1 MVGKQKSIKLNM
13 VMNALLSMSSFIF
26 PLITFPYV
34 SRVLLPVGTGRVSF
48 ATSVVTYFA
57 MFAQLGI
64 PTYGIRL
71 CAKVRDDKEELTRAV
86 HEVLFINLFMS
97 AIVYVVFFISLAVVP
112 KFREEH
118 TLLLIIGATILL
130 NALGVEWLYKALE
143 QYTYITIRSL
153 IFKLAALVG
162 MFLLV
167 RNSEDCL
174 QYGFL
179 TILATSA
186 SNILNFINLRK
197 YIYLRPIGG
206 YHIKRHIKMI
216 LVFFSMS
223 VATTIYTNLDNVM
236 LGFMKDKEEVGYY
249 SAAVKIKS
257 IMVSVVTSASTV
269 LLPRA
274 SYYVDKGMMDE
285 FSRILKKTMHFIFVI
300 SIPFSVY
307 FMMYA
312 KEGIFFLS
320 GKAYA
325 GAIMPMQIIM
335 PTLALIGISNVTG
348 IQMMVP
354 LGREKQV
361 LYSEIAGA
369 IVDLILNLIFIPM
382 YGASGAAIG
391 TLIAEI
397 VVLGWQCIAIR
408 DLKLSIFKDIS
419 YGKIIIAVVLG
430 SAASFGVKLLKL
442 SAFPTLLLS
451 AICFFGVY
459 GIVMTIMKDTLILE
473 LEKQMVRK
481 VWNKNECR
489 K

>member
-1 MVGKQKSIKLNM
+1 MAEIKTKSVKLNM

-34 SRVLLPVGTGRVSF
+34 SRILLPVGTGRVAF
-48 ATSVVTYFA
+48 VTYFA

-71 CAKVRDDKEELTRAV
+71 CAKVRDNKEELTRAV
-86 HEVLFINLFMS
+86 HELLFINLFMS
-97 AIVYVVFFISLAVVP
+97 AIVYAVFFISLAVVP

-143 QYTYITIRSL
+143 QYTYITVRSL
-153 IFKLAALVG
+153 IFKVVALISTF
-162 MFLLV
+162 MLV
-167 RNSEDCL
+167 RDPGDCL

-186 SNILNFINLRK
+186 SNVLNFINLRK
-197 YIYLRPIGG
+197 YIYLKPIGG

-236 LGFMKDKEEVGYY
+236 LGFMKDKVEVGYY

-285 FSRILKKTMHFIFVI
+285 FSRILKKTMHFIFLVA
-300 SIPFSVY
+300 IPFSIY
-307 FMMYA
+307 FTIYA

-325 GAIMPMQIIM
+325 GAIIPMQIIM
-335 PTLALIGISNVTG
+335 PTLTLIGISNVTG

-369 IVDLILNLIFIPM
+369 IVDLVLNTIFIPI
-382 YGASGAAIG
+382 YGAAGAALG
-391 TLIAEI
+391 TLVAEA
-397 VVLGWQCIAIR
+397 VVLGWQCVAIR
-408 DLKLSIFKDIS
+408 DLKMGIFQKLP
-419 YGKIIIAVVLG
+419 YGKILIAVGLG
-430 SAASFGVKLLKL
+430 SAASFWVKLLGVGV
-442 SAFPTLLLS
+442 FPTLVIS
-451 AICFFGVY
+451 AVCFFGVY
-459 GIVMTIMKDTLILE
+459 GIVMTVLKDSLVIE
-473 LEKQMVRK
+473 LEKQLIRK
-481 VWNKNECR
+481 IKKNDCV
-489 K
+489 

>member
-1 MVGKQKSIKLNM
+1 MAEIKTKSVKLNM

-34 SRVLLPVGTGRVSF
+34 SRILLPVGTGRVAF
-48 ATSVVTYFA
+48 ATAVVTYFA

-71 CAKVRDDKEELTRAV
+71 CAKVRDNKEELTRAV
-86 HEVLFINLFMS
+86 HELLFINLFMS
-97 AIVYVVFFISLAVVP
+97 AIVYAVFFISLAVVP

-143 QYTYITIRSL
+143 QYTYITVRSL
-153 IFKLAALVG
+153 IFKVVALISTF
-162 MFLLV
+162 MLV
-167 RNSEDCL
+167 RDPEDCL

-186 SNILNFINLRK
+186 SNVLNFINLRK
-197 YIYLRPIGG
+197 YIYLKPIGG

-236 LGFMKDKEEVGYY
+236 VGYY

-285 FSRILKKTMHFIFVI
+285 FSRILKKTMHFIFLVA
-300 SIPFSVY
+300 IPFSIY
-307 FMMYA
+307 FMIYA

-325 GAIMPMQIIM
+325 GAIIPMQIIM
-335 PTLALIGISNVTG
+335 PTLTLIGISNVTG

-369 IVDLILNLIFIPM
+369 IVDLVLNTIFIPI
-382 YGASGAAIG
+382 YGAAGAALG
-391 TLIAEI
+391 TLVAEA
-397 VVLGWQCIAIR
+397 VVLGWQCVAIR
-408 DLKLSIFKDIS
+408 DLKMGIFQKLP
-419 YGKIIIAVVLG
+419 YGKILIAVGLG
-430 SAASFGVKLLKL
+430 SAASFWVKLLGVGV
-442 SAFPTLLLS
+442 FPTLVIS
-451 AICFFGVY
+451 AVCFFGVY
-459 GIVMTIMKDTLILE
+459 GIVMTVLKDSLVIE
-473 LEKQMVRK
+473 LEKQLVRK
-481 VWNKNECR
+481 IKKHV
-489 K
+489 

>member
-1 MVGKQKSIKLNM
+1 MAEIKTKSVKLNM

-34 SRVLLPVGTGRVSF
+34 SRILLPVGTGRVAF
-48 ATSVVTYFA
+48 ATAVVTYFA

-71 CAKVRDDKEELTRAV
+71 CAKVRDNKEELTRAV
-86 HEVLFINLFMS
+86 HELLFINLFMS
-97 AIVYVVFFISLAVVP
+97 AIVYAVFFISLAVVP

-143 QYTYITIRSL
+143 QYTYITVRSL
-153 IFKLAALVG
+153 IFKVVALISTF
-162 MFLLV
+162 MLV
-167 RNSEDCL
+167 RDPEDCL

-186 SNILNFINLRK
+186 SNVLNFINLRK
-197 YIYLRPIGG
+197 YIYLKPIGG

-236 LGFMKDKEEVGYY
+236 LGFMKDKVEVGYY

-285 FSRILKKTMHFIFVI
+285 FSRILKKTMHFIFLVA
-300 SIPFSVY
+300 IPFSIY
-307 FMMYA
+307 FMIYA

-325 GAIMPMQIIM
+325 GAIIPMQIIM
-335 PTLALIGISNVTG
+335 PTLTLIGISNVTG

-369 IVDLILNLIFIPM
+369 IVDLVLNTYFYSNLWRSRCSAWYTGCGSCCVRLAM
-382 YGASGAAIG
+382 CSDSRSENG
-391 TLIAEI
+391 
-397 VVLGWQCIAIR
+397 
-408 DLKLSIFKDIS
+408 DIS
-419 YGKIIIAVVLG
+419 EASIWKDSCRSRTWKCRIFLGKIARSRRISNACDICG
-430 SAASFGVKLLKL
+430 LL
-442 SAFPTLLLS
+442 FWRVWNCDDG
-451 AICFFGVY
+451 IERFFG
-459 GIVMTIMKDTLILE
+459 
-473 LEKQMVRK
+473 
-481 VWNKNECR
+481 N
-489 K
+489 

>member
-1 MVGKQKSIKLNM
+1 MAEIKTKSVKLNM

-34 SRVLLPVGTGRVSF
+34 SRILLPVGTGRVAF
-48 ATSVVTYFA
+48 ATAVVTYFA

-71 CAKVRDDKEELTRAV
+71 CAKVRDNKEELTRAV
-86 HEVLFINLFMS
+86 HELLFINLFMS
-97 AIVYVVFFISLAVVP
+97 AIVYAVFFISLAVVP

-143 QYTYITIRSL
+143 QYTYITVRSL
-153 IFKLAALVG
+153 IFKVVALISTF
-162 MFLLV
+162 MLV
-167 RNSEDCL
+167 RDPGDCL

-186 SNILNFINLRK
+186 SNVLNFINLRK
-197 YIYLRPIGG
+197 YIYLKPIGG

-223 VATTIYTNLDNVM
+223 VATTIYNVM
-236 LGFMKDKEEVGYY
+236 LGFMKDKVEVGYY

-285 FSRILKKTMHFIFVI
+285 FSRILKKTMRFIFLVA
-300 SIPFSVY
+300 IPFSIY
-307 FMMYA
+307 FMIYA

-325 GAIMPMQIIM
+325 GAIIPMQIIM
-335 PTLALIGISNVTG
+335 PTLTLIGISNVTG

-369 IVDLILNLIFIPM
+369 IVDLVLNTIFIPI
-382 YGASGAAIG
+382 YGAAGAALG
-391 TLIAEI
+391 TLVAEA
-397 VVLGWQCIAIR
+397 VVLGWQCVAIR
-408 DLKLSIFKDIS
+408 DLKMGIFQKLP
-419 YGKIIIAVVLG
+419 YGKILIAVGLG
-430 SAASFGVKLLKL
+430 SAASFWVKLLGI
-442 SAFPTLLLS
+442 SVFPTLVIS
-451 AICFFGVY
+451 AVCFFGVY
-459 GIVMTIMKDTLILE
+459 GIVMTVLKDSLVIE
-473 LEKQMVRK
+473 LEKQLIRK
-481 VWNKNECR
+481 IKKNDCV
-489 K
+489 

>member
-1 MVGKQKSIKLNM
+1 MHCCLCHPLFSLDYIPVCVKNSASGRNRKSR
-13 VMNALLSMSSFIF
+13 FCD
-26 PLITFPYV
+26 
-34 SRVLLPVGTGRVSF
+34 GRCDV
-48 ATSVVTYFA
+48 FA

-71 CAKVRDDKEELTRAV
+71 CAKVRDNKEELTRAV
-86 HEVLFINLFMS
+86 HELLFINLFMS
-97 AIVYVVFFISLAVVP
+97 AIVYAVFFISLAVVP

-143 QYTYITIRSL
+143 QYTYITVRSL
-153 IFKLAALVG
+153 IFKVVALISTF
-162 MFLLV
+162 MLV
-167 RNSEDCL
+167 RDPGDCL

-186 SNILNFINLRK
+186 SNVLNFINLRK
-197 YIYLRPIGG
+197 YIYLKPIGG
-206 YHIKRHIKMI
+206 YHIRRHIKMI

-236 LGFMKDKEEVGYY
+236 LGFMKDKVEVGYY

-285 FSRILKKTMHFIFVI
+285 FSRILKKTMHFIFLVA
-300 SIPFSVY
+300 IPFSIY
-307 FMMYA
+307 FMIYA

-325 GAIMPMQIIM
+325 GAIIPMQIIM
-335 PTLALIGISNVTG
+335 PTLTLIGISNVTG

-369 IVDLILNLIFIPM
+369 IVDLVLNTIFIPI
-382 YGASGAAIG
+382 YGAAGAALG
-391 TLIAEI
+391 TLVAEA
-397 VVLGWQCIAIR
+397 VVLGWQCVAIR
-408 DLKLSIFKDIS
+408 DLKMGIFQKLP
-419 YGKIIIAVVLG
+419 YGKILIAVGLG
-430 SAASFGVKLLKL
+430 SAASFWVKLLGVGI
-442 SAFPTLLLS
+442 FPTLVIS
-451 AICFFGVY
+451 AVCFFGVY
-459 GIVMTIMKDTLILE
+459 GIVMTVLKDALILE
-473 LEKQMVRK
+473 LGRQLAGKLRRK
-481 VWNKNECR
+481 
-489 K
+489 